1 MSSLPLPTYALNWD
15 FKLNQLLP
23 LAGSGLLTGQQNTF
37 AEKTGMISATGWVST
52 LTSPWIVAGSS
63 NSVAGAMD
71 AVDRWVTSA
80 NLIWANNGSA
90 HSWIVLEN
98 AFGLQLL
105 IDLSTASGTAQT
117 RYMSVSMAGFTGGSN
132 ASRPTATDENVLVS
146 GNFLTGTAVTYR
158 LHQWNSQ
165 NGTDYRMTYYSAG
178 VLIADLFI
186 GVAADPVNNWVNPYW
201 ALSTTGTS
209 GLSTTTLNGTASARG
224 LAPIGNMTLFFSGP
238 GWGSSIPT
246 MATTKMTGPN
256 GISGLNPL
264 PGIGLASGTAGA
276 EGLHGVVN
284 DVYWALNNGALGLN
298 YPKIPPALAYTWAQ
312 VGGIILPTN
321 NTQLLFT

>member
-1 MSSLPLPTYALNWD
+1 MSSLPLPTYNLAWD

-23 LAGSGLLTGQQNTF
+23 LAGSGLLTGRQNTF
-37 AEKTGMISATGWVST
+37 AEKSAMVSASGWTPGLSA
-52 LTSPWIVAGSS
+52 PWVVAGSS

-71 AVDRWVTSA
+71 GTDRWLASG
-80 NLIWANNGSA
+80 NLIWSNNGSA
-90 HSWIVLEN
+90 HSWIVLQN
-98 AFGLQLL
+98 LFGLQLL
-105 IDLSTASGTAQT
+105 IDLSTASATAQT
-117 RYMSVSMAGFTGGSN
+117 RYMSVSMAGFSGGSN
-132 ASRPTATDENVLVS
+132 TTRPTAADENVITS
-146 GNFLTGTAVTYR
+146 GNYLAGTNVTYR

-165 NGTDYRMTYYSAG
+165 NGHDYRMTYYSAG

-186 GVAADPVNNWVNPYW
+186 GVAADPVNNWTNPYW
-201 ALSTTGTS
+201 ALATTGTN
-209 GLSTTTLNGTASARG
+209 GLSTTTLNGAASARG
-224 LAPIGNMTLFFSGP
+224 RAPIGNMTLFFSGP
-238 GWGSSIPT
+238 GWGAAIPT

-264 PGIGLASGTAGA
+264 PGIGLASDTAGA

-298 YPKIPPALAYTWAQ
+298 YPKIPPALAYTWSQ